1 MSENDRLRDLFAAVA
16 DPTRRRLIRLLAEA
30 DEIPLHELTA
40 QFKMGRTAVSKHLT
54 ILKEAG
60 LVIDRKVGREPRFRL
75 NASPLKEFQV
85 WVSSYNKFWSKGMLG
100 LKLLLEDEEKKSET
114 LIMDFQYNT
123 SIEKVWSALTD
134 SNKLAKWVM
143 ENDFK
148 PEVGHRFQFRT
159 QPVEGWNGIIDC
171 EVLTLD
177 APNRLS
183 YTWVS
188 GGQNNTVTWTLQDL
202 GNGKVNLHF
211 EQSGITNEYVLE
223 NAKHGWAAMCGS
235 LEKVLAE

>member
-1 MSENDRLRDLFAAVA
+1 MR
-16 DPTRRRLIRLLAEA
+16 
-30 DEIPLHELTA
+30 
-40 QFKMGRTAVSKHLT
+40 
-54 ILKEAG
+54 
-60 LVIDRKVGREPRFRL
+60 
-75 NASPLKEFQV
+75 
-85 WVSSYNKFWSKGMLG
+85 
-100 LKLLLEDEEKKSET
+100 ET

-134 SNKLAKWVM
+134 SNKLAQWVM
-143 ENDFK
+143 DNDFK

-159 QPVEGWNGIIDC
+159 QPAERWNGIIDC

-202 GNGKVNLHF
+202 GNVKVNLYL

-223 NAKHGWAAMCGS
+223 NAKRGWAAMSGT